1 MTETNVSNSPELISI
16 GEQLRR
22 AREEKGL
29 TVEQIATKL
38 NLTSQVVKALE
49 QDDEAHLPDNVF
61 TRGYVR
67 SYAKLVQLDPT
78 ALLAGAKEVGIR
90 ENKGIKSVQE
100 MKTSRHGSRGRFWL
114 FAFICLAILVALG
127 YYWWHEQQLKDQST
141 PQAVLQSVE
150 VDTRDGA
157 RQVHHL
163 DEPELLPNIPPAIA
177 PIVTEN
183 VDESAEVATPIISQ
197 ANKEDAT
204 TAIANTSNTE
214 LNQVLTASTSVNA
227 SSVSATTNTVTEP
240 TSTPVAAGKARMTIK
255 FTSMCWFQIK
265 DANGT
270 LLMESVKNAG
280 DEITVEGVAP
290 LNVHLGNAK
299 GQSIFVNNE
308 PFDISS
314 FIKGTTARF
323 KVGQ

>member
-22 AREEKGL
+22 AREAKGL
-29 TVEQIATKL
+29 TIEHIATKL

-49 QDDEAHLPDNVF
+49 QDDEAHLPDSVF

-67 SYAKLVQLDPT
+67 SYAKLVQLD
-78 ALLAGAKEVGIR
+78 ASVLLAGAKEVAIR

-100 MKTSRHGSRGRFWL
+100 MKASRHGSRGRFWL
-114 FAFICLAILVALG
+114 FAFICLAILVGLG
-127 YYWWHEQQLKDQST
+127 YYWWLEQQLKDQTT

-163 DEPELLPNIPPAIA
+163 DEPELLPNTPPAVA

-197 ANKEDAT
+197 ANTEDAT
-204 TAIANTSNTE
+204 TATANTRHTE
-214 LNQVLTASTSVNA
+214 LNQVLTPSANMPPQPT
-227 SSVSATTNTVTEP
+227 ATTNSADEATA
-240 TSTPVAAGKARMTIK
+240 TPVAAGKVRMAIK

>member
-29 TVEQIATKL
+29 TIEQIATKL

-67 SYAKLVQLDPT
+67 SYAKLVQLDAT
-78 ALLAGAKEVGIR
+78 ALLVGAKEVGIR

-114 FAFICLAILVALG
+114 FAFICLAILVGLG
-127 YYWWHEQQLKDQST
+127 YYWWYEQQVKDQT
-141 PQAVLQSVE
+141 APQSILQSVE
-150 VDTRDGA
+150 VDTRDGS
-157 RQVHHL
+157 RQVHRL
-163 DEPELLPNIPPAIA
+163 DEPESEIVTNTSETES
-177 PIVTEN
+177 PIVSSNSETSTEG
-183 VDESAEVATPIISQ
+183 AATDNTLSTIGI
-197 ANKEDAT
+197 T
-204 TAIANTSNTE
+204 TNTE
-214 LNQVLTASTSVNA
+214 LNQVLTANSPETA
-227 SSVSATTNTVTEP
+227 SATDTVAENTP
-240 TSTPVAAGKARMTIK
+240 APVAAGKVRMTIK
-255 FTSMCWFQIK
+255 FTAMCWFQIK
-265 DANGT
+265 DGNDN

-280 DEITVEGVAP
+280 DEIQIEGVAP

-299 GQSIFVNNE
+299 GQSIFVNNQ